1 MNTPY
6 HGPESAA
13 KLRAVLADAPGPA
26 KALDA
31 MIADASCQRQA
42 ATGDESAGDESA
54 GAAAAGAGDA
64 RWLYRDAWLS
74 QDELPY
80 WSGDLAAAA
89 GWLQG
94 RYPGWAWRL
103 RNGRFRAGRAARPFA
118 TFHDPETGDAV
129 IGPPCHT
136 EILALLAGGLTVE
149 SRPLLLARTAGLYAL
164 DNPDEGQILHDPGH
178 RMLLSGY
185 LRLDAS
191 GGATASLR
199 RRHGDG
205 SLHDEARTG
214 RCRILSE
221 GLLTIAWSDG
231 PRESFLRDGGHDAQT
246 QLLTRSG
253 TDTAEPQFERI
264 VRFRRM
270 PED

>member
-6 HGPESAA
+6 HAPESAA
-13 KLRAVLADAPGPA
+13 KLRAALADAPGPA

-31 MIADASCQRQA
+31 MIADTSCQRQGGPDA
-42 ATGDESAGDESA
+42 ESTSGETGAEG
-54 GAAAAGAGDA
+54 
-64 RWLYRDAWLS
+64 WLYRGTWLS
-74 QDELPY
+74 RDELPY

-89 GWLQG
+89 GWLQE

-103 RNGRFRAGRAARPFA
+103 RNGRFRPGRAARPFA

-136 EILALLAGGLTVE
+136 EILALLAGGLTIE

-164 DNPDEGQILHDPGH
+164 DNPDEGQTLYDPAH
-178 RMLLSGY
+178 RMLVSGY
-185 LRLDAS
+185 LRLDAQ

-205 SLHDEARTG
+205 SLDDETRQG

-221 GLLTIAWSDG
+221 GLLTMHWSDG
-231 PRESFLRDGGHDAQT
+231 LRESFLRDGGHAEQS
-246 QLLTRSG
+246 QLLTRNG
-253 TDTAEPQFERI
+253 TDTTEPQFERL
-264 VRFRRM
+264 VRFRRIS
-270 PED
+270 EG